1 MQNYLYHISSFCG
14 SVPNRG
20 TVRILHSLHK
30 TCMIFTIVCTNLLL
44 VFHDLLKICPKRGG
58 CIFKSYDISLE
69 NTPTSHAVLVMYAC
83 SDSTRS
89 LCQYAITANG
99 ACLNLLV
106 PPLAQCCFFSASWA
120 EKSIICLAPN
130 FHALGSPLTICQW
143 L

>member
-1 MQNYLYHISSFCG
+1 MHMQNYLYHISSFCG

-44 VFHDLLKICPKRGG
+44 VYHDLLKICPKRGG
-58 CIFKSYDISLE
+58 CIFKSYDISL
-69 NTPTSHAVLVMYAC
+69 
-83 SDSTRS
+83 DSSRS